1 MARKTAGYNDVF
13 DSLLVGIRDRDRVV
27 LIGFFG
33 LWRKANRA
41 ANGIESRNE

>member
-13 DSLLVGIRDRDRVV
+13 DSLLVGSDRDRVV

>member
-13 DSLLVGIRDRDRVV
+13 DPLLVGIVIVIAVV

-33 LWRKANRA
+33 LWR
-41 ANGIESRNE
+41 

>member
-13 DSLLVGIRDRDRVV
+13 DPLLFGIVIAVV

-33 LWRKANRA
+33 LWR
-41 ANGIESRNE
+41 